1 MNDTAIIIV
10 NWNQTALTLDTLAS
24 LEQAG
29 VALKQAWVVDNGSSP
44 NPLPEILTC
53 FPSIN
58 PLRLDSNVGFAAGC
72 NIGVAVAF
80 QAGAKAAFLL
90 NNDALVE
97 TQTLPLLEAALRQFP
112 TVAAVSPKVYFADT
126 PCIIQAVGIEVNP
139 NSGQTVM
146 LGSGEEDCG
155 QYDKIVEREALF
167 GCALL
172 IRREA
177 WEQVGSFWEPFF
189 CYCEEV
195 DWCLRARRLGWQLY
209 SIPQAVVWHRAS
221 SSLGRDAPLKI
232 YLLVR
237 NKFYLRQRHR
247 QVGWQSWKGLLGAFY
262 WHGRTILRYL
272 RLQQKAQAWA
282 IMLAIWDFYN
292 KRRGNCR
299 TSDLRLCKVQEE

>member
-1 MNDTAIIIV
+1 MKDTAIIIV

-29 VALKQAWVVDNGSSP
+29 VALEQTWVIDNGSLP
-44 NPLPEILTC
+44 NPLPEILTR

-58 PLRLDSNVGFAAGC
+58 PLRLESNGGFAAGC
-72 NIGVAVAF
+72 NIGVAAAF
-80 QAGAKAAFLL
+80 QAGFKAAFLL

-97 TQTLPLLEAALRQFP
+97 TKTLPLLEAALMQFP
-112 TVAAVSPKVYFADT
+112 TAAAVSPKVYFADT

-146 LGSGEEDCG
+146 LGSGEKDLG

-177 WEQVGSFWEPFF
+177 WEQVGPFWEPFF
-189 CYCEEV
+189 CYSEEV
-195 DWCLRARRLGWQLY
+195 DWCLRARRLGWKLY
-209 SIPQAVVWHRAS
+209 SVPQAVVWHRAS

-247 QVGWQSWKGLLGAFY
+247 QVGWQSWKGLLETFY

-282 IMLAIWDFYN
+282 IVLAIWDFYN

>member
-29 VALKQAWVVDNGSSP
+29 VALKQMWVVDNGSFP
-44 NPLPEILTC
+44 NPLPEILTR

-58 PLRLDSNVGFAAGC
+58 PLRLERNVGFAAGC
-72 NIGVAVAF
+72 NIGVTAAF

-97 TQTLPLLEAALRQFP
+97 TQTLPLLEAALMQFP
-112 TVAAVSPKVYFADT
+112 TAAAVSPKVYFADT
-126 PCIIQAVGIEVNP
+126 PCIIQAVGIEVDP

-146 LGSGEEDCG
+146 LGSGEEDRG
-155 QYDKIVEREALF
+155 QYNKIVEREALF

-177 WEQVGSFWEPFF
+177 WEQVGPFWEPFF
-189 CYCEEV
+189 CYSEEV

-209 SIPQAVVWHRAS
+209 SVPQAVVWHRAS

-237 NKFYLRQRHR
+237 NKLYLRQRHR
-247 QVGWQSWKGLLGAFY
+247 QAGWQGWKGLLEAFY
-262 WHGRTILRYL
+262 WYGRTILRYL
-272 RLQQKAQAWA
+272 RLKQKTQAWA
-282 IMLAIWDFYN
+282 IVLAIWDFYN

-299 TSDLRLCKVQEE
+299 TSDLRLCKAKDV